1 MSVRTSRCDSSVDST
16 VFFISK
22 AFRIEPPAAR
32 EWSSGETEGTAM
44 LLNKQ
49 LAGLRRCTRVR
60 VWCDF
65 FNCAKYSQLD
75 SNVFRRLPRT
85 VLFFSSF
92 FFFLIFS
99 SKGRSWGKTIF
110 VDRFRHWIFR
120 GFVCSDDVV
129 APAIGQAP
137 TKSACFRVTAA
148 PKCFWVCRNCTRLA
162 TLSARAGAG
171 ENIQKAYR
179 ESGRDRAGHSEGCR
193 LHYEPADAGRSE
205 LPGGFTLGVPSRR
218 GFQPPWTPISRDK
231 DLRLVAFFR
240 FDFRFFL
247 LFLPTIP
254 DSQITTRKQWYRP
267 WLRNTSG
274 DEICM
279 CFYCF
284 IRFYPLTAWTD
295 ETFFFYYFFPT
306 IPDSEIIT
314 TTENSRIDL
323 GLEIRYSIKC

>member
-162 TLSARAGAG
+162 LSRPEPEQEKTYRKRIEKADGTERDIQRGA
-171 ENIQKAYR
+171 
-179 ESGRDRAGHSEGCR
+179 DC
-193 LHYEPADAGRSE
+193 
-205 LPGGFTLGVPSRR
+205 TTSRR
-218 GFQPPWTPISRDK
+218 MPGAPSSPAVSPSAFRRAEAFN
-231 DLRLVAFFR
+231 RLERPLAGIKTSGL
-240 FDFRFFL
+240 L
-247 LFLPTIP
+247 LFFG
-254 DSQITTRKQWYRP
+254 S
-267 WLRNTSG
+267 
-274 DEICM
+274 
-279 CFYCF
+279 
-284 IRFYPLTAWTD
+284 
-295 ETFFFYYFFPT
+295 TFVSFYYFFRQYP
-306 IPDSEIIT
+306 IH
-314 TTENSRIDL
+314 
-323 GLEIRYSIKC
+323 K